1 MHVMRTFLADGK
13 IDFQGDFF
21 QYSGSSRR
29 PVPSRRSCRCSWA
42 R

>member
-21 QYSGSSRR
+21 QYSASSR
-29 PVPSRRSCRCSWA
+29 PLVPCRRSCR
-42 R
+42 